1 MDLFNLVFDPGN
13 WVQGSGVACRGS
25 GRAGPD
31 LHYARCLDKMG
42 ALLCECLAQGLRA
55 ECSDDAS
62 GAGALVWLALAVALA
77 LLARATAEDDS
88 DSDSDDET
96 KKRMY
101 S

>member
-1 MDLFNLVFDPGN
+1 MRI
-13 WVQGSGVACRGS
+13 SI
-25 GRAGPD
+25 RA
-31 LHYARCLDKMG
+31 HYARCLDKMG

-55 ECSDDAS
+55 ECSDDAG

>member
-1 MDLFNLVFDPGN
+1 MGRQGRRSVAT
-13 WVQGSGVACRGS
+13 WVGS
-25 GRAGPD
+25 GRAWVGTGPD
-31 LHYARCLDKMG
+31 VHYARCLDKMG

-55 ECSDDAS
+55 ECSDDAG

-77 LLARATAEDDS
+77 LLARATAEDDG